1 MKIDKIFQNE
11 KKKKILT
18 IKIVKMAFL
27 FSRPKLISRKIL
39 EFLQSVIYDDD
50 KCTVWKFINSSVIQ
64 ILRETNFG

>member
-1 MKIDKIFQNE
+1 MENGKFQNKPFFTLE
-11 KKKKILT
+11 LQ
-18 IKIVKMAFL
+18 
-27 FSRPKLISRKIL
+27 KLISRKIL